1 MEFMTD
7 NRRPG
12 VERIIERFKSQL
24 DPKVREQIS
33 NAQFTDL
40 ALMIDEAIAEE
51 ISSAADLV
59 EEAVK
64 KLRASSRKPEL
75 EL

>member
-1 MEFMTD
+1 M
-7 NRRPG
+7 
-12 VERIIERFKSQL
+12 
-24 DPKVREQIS
+24 
-33 NAQFTDL
+33 
-40 ALMIDEAIAEE
+40 MIDQAIAEE
-51 ISSAADLV
+51 VSRAADLV

>member
-1 MEFMTD
+1 MTD
-7 NRRPG
+7 NQRPG
-12 VERIIERFKSQL
+12 VARIIERFKSQL
-24 DPKVREQIS
+24 DPGVREQIS

-40 ALMIDEAIAEE
+40 ALMIDEAITEE
-51 ISSAADLV
+51 ISCAADLV

-64 KLRASSRKPEL
+64 KLRASGRKPEL